1 MIITIY
7 TPQKFNIATEK
18 WWLEEC
24 FGHFSGENS
33 LLNFRAGMLSNT
45 KKVRIPVNKTWKG
58 SMAIDTASS
67 LGSWLISVSSE
78 RWIPNQTSG
87 ACSVPGTLPPTAAWQ
102 GHGNSHCFP
111 YGRDGHQPHN
121 RGFVGP
127 HYKDSPLKVG
137 WVYPRCKEFRP
148 WHIWK
153 IVWVQP
159 SAVSI
164 DVNMWF
170 IKYIIFRG

>member
-1 MIITIY
+1 MVVGRVFRSLFRGKLAVKLPGGY
-7 TPQKFNIATEK
+7 AFKYQKSK
-18 WWLEEC
+18 D
-24 FGHFSGENS
+24 S
-33 LLNFRAGMLSNT
+33 LW
-45 KKVRIPVNKTWKG
+45 NKTWKG